1 MKNLLNALLI
11 GNGECPS
18 PTLLQQLAAQVN
30 FILAADGGAQKAAE
44 AGIMPD
50 KIIGD
55 FDSLSTRHAWP
66 KEKLLRIPRQDNT
79 DLEKALDYLQD
90 NHFTHVTIAGGTGG
104 RWDFSIGNFLSV
116 FPYLQQMDICFV
128 ADGWKIY
135 PLIKPAQKTV
145 RPGTRVS
152 LIPVSPCQNVTLKG
166 LKYPLAN
173 ARLELGRTGRTLSN
187 LSVQTQIS
195 VHFTNGYLLLY
206 IED

>member
-18 PTLLQQLAAQVN
+18 PTLLQQLAARAD
-30 FILAADGGAQKAAE
+30 FILAADGGAQKAAA
-44 AGIMPD
+44 AGVMPD

-90 NHFTHVTIAGGTGG
+90 NHFTAVTIVGGTGG

>member
-1 MKNLLNALLI
+1 MKHPLNALLI

-30 FILAADGGAQKAAE
+30 FILAADGGAQKAAA

-90 NHFTHVTIAGGTGG
+90 NHFTAVTIVGGTGG

-166 LKYPLAN
+166 LKYPLEN

>member
-90 NHFTHVTIAGGTGG
+90 NHFTAVTIVGGTGG

-128 ADGWKIY
+128 ANGWKIY

>member
-18 PTLLQQLAAQVN
+18 PALLQQLAAQVN
-30 FILAADGGAQKAAE
+30 FILAADGGAQKAAA

-90 NHFTHVTIAGGTGG
+90 NHFTAVTIVGGTGG

>member
-90 NHFTHVTIAGGTGG
+90 NHFTAVTIVGGTGG

-116 FPYLQQMDICFV
+116 FPYFQQMDICFV

>member
-18 PTLLQQLAAQVN
+18 PTLLQQLAARAD

-90 NHFTHVTIAGGTGG
+90 NHFTAVTIVGGTGG

>member
-1 MKNLLNALLI
+1 MKHPLNALLI

-30 FILAADGGAQKAAE
+30 FILAADGGAQKAAA

-90 NHFTHVTIAGGTGG
+90 NHFTAVTIVGGTGG

>member
-1 MKNLLNALLI
+1 MKHPLNALLI

-18 PTLLQQLAAQVN
+18 PTLLQQLAARAD
-30 FILAADGGAQKAAE
+30 FILAADGGAQKAAA

-116 FPYLQQMDICFV
+116 YPYLLQMDICFA

-135 PLIKPAQKTV
+135 PLIKPAEKIV
-145 RPGTRVS
+145 RPGARVS
-152 LIPVSPCQNVTLKG
+152 LIPVTACQNVTLKG
-166 LKYPLAN
+166 LQYPLQN
-173 ARLELGRTGRTLSN
+173 ARLELGHTGRTLSN
-187 LSVQTQIS
+187 CAAQEKISVQ
-195 VHFTNGYLLLY
+195 FTAGYLLLY

>member
-1 MKNLLNALLI
+1 MKEPLSALLI
-11 GNGECPS
+11 GNGQCPS
-18 PTLLQQLAAQVN
+18 PELLQKLAAKAD
-30 FILAADGGAQKAAE
+30 FILAADGGAQKAAA
-44 AGIMPD
+44 AGVMPD

-55 FDSLSTRHAWP
+55 FDSLEPASCWP
-66 KEKLLRIPRQDNT
+66 KEKLLHIPRQDNT

-90 NHFTHVTIAGGTGG
+90 NHFTEVTIVGGTGG
-104 RWDFSIGNFLSV
+104 RWDFSIGNFLSAY
-116 FPYLQQMDICFV
+116 PYLQKMDICFA
-128 ADGWKIY
+128 ADGWQIF

-152 LIPVSPCQNVTLKG
+152 LIPVSSCQNVTLKG
-166 LKYPLAN
+166 LKYPLEN

-195 VHFTNGYLLLY
+195 VHFANGYLLLY

>member
-30 FILAADGGAQKAAE
+30 FILAADGGAQKAAA

>member
-18 PTLLQQLAAQVN
+18 PTLLQQLAARAD
-30 FILAADGGAQKAAE
+30 FILAADGGAQKAAA

-90 NHFTHVTIAGGTGG
+90 NHFTAVTIVGGTGG

>member
-90 NHFTHVTIAGGTGG
+90 NHFTAVTIVGGTGG

>member
-1 MKNLLNALLI
+1 MKNLLNTLLI

-90 NHFTHVTIAGGTGG
+90 NHFTAVTIVGGTGG

-166 LKYPLAN
+166 LKYPLEN

>member
-1 MKNLLNALLI
+1 MKHPLNALLI

-30 FILAADGGAQKAAE
+30 FILAADGGAQKAAA

-90 NHFTHVTIAGGTGG
+90 NHFTAVTIVGGTGG
-104 RWDFSIGNFLSV
+104 RWDFSIGNFLSAY
-116 FPYLQQMDICFV
+116 PYLDKMDICFV